1 MLNTPFRPLIAPLF
15 VPGDRPERFAKAA
28 DSGADAVVLDLE
40 DAVAPENR
48 AVARLAVASHGIDRI
63 PVIVRINAT
72 SSEDFLA
79 DLTALRDADVDG
91 LMLAKAETAADV
103 GLIHDLLGRPVP
115 IIPLVETAAAFDN
128 LVGLLCAPGVVQ
140 AAFGSLDLA
149 LDLGCQPNWLALA
162 WCRGALVLQSR
173 LAGLAAPLDG
183 VCTSIDD
190 PAQVSEDARLACD
203 LGFGGK
209 LLIHPRQVVPVRK
222 AFLPDDEA
230 LRWAQAVVAAIGS
243 GAAVKV
249 EGAMVDRP
257 LIERA
262 HRILSRSSLTGVIKA

>member
-15 VPGDRPERFAKAA
+15 VPGDRPERFDKAA

-40 DAVAPENR
+40 DAVAPAKR
-48 AVARLAVASHGIDRI
+48 AIARLAVASHGIDKV
-63 PVIVRINAT
+63 PVIVRINAA

-79 DLTALRDADVDG
+79 DLTALRESHVDA

-103 GLIHDLLGRPVP
+103 GLIHDLLGRQIP
-115 IIPLVETAAAFDN
+115 IIPLVETAAAFND
-128 LVGLLCAPGVVQ
+128 LAGLLRAPGVVQ

-149 LDLGCQPNWLALA
+149 LDLGCQPDWLALA

-173 LAGLAAPLDG
+173 LAGLSAPLDG
-183 VCTSIDD
+183 VCTAIDD
-190 PAQVSEDARLACD
+190 PGQVSQDARLACD

-209 LLIHPRQVVPVRK
+209 LLIHPRQVAPVRE

-230 LRWAQAVVAAIGS
+230 LRWARAVVAGIGS

-262 HRILSRSSLTGVIKA
+262 QRILSRSSLTGITQL